1 MKRMGQELG
10 KGEPVERRGV
20 GPGAGNAQAQAAAV
34 RCRCQQLADFSSLAS
49 FLRTLLL
56 ICG

>member
-1 MKRMGQELG
+1 MGQELG
-10 KGEPVERRGV
+10 KGKPVERRGV
-20 GPGAGNAQAQAAAV
+20 GTGAGNVQAQAAAV
-34 RCRCQQLADFSSLAS
+34 RGGCQQLADFSSLAS